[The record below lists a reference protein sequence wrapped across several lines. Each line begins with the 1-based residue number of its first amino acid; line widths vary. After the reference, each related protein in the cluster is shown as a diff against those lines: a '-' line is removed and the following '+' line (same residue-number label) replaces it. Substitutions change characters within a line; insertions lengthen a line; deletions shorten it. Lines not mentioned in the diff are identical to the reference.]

1 MTLVR
6 YYAIINS
13 PINRN
18 LTEECACMKKICFSI
33 AIMIF
38 GYIVETSFNLE
49 MFAFMLAVIGLIF
62 AIVGLC
68 DKTDK

>member
-1 MTLVR
+1 
-6 YYAIINS
+6 
-13 PINRN
+13 
-18 LTEECACMKKICFSI
+18 MKKICFSI

-49 MFAFMLAVIGLIF
+49 MFAFMFAVIGLIF

-68 DKTDK
+68 DKKDK